1 MIEKI
6 ESDLHKDAVI
16 DKSET
21 HAVDLEISC
30 SCTLQEFYYGSSKT
44 LKFERTITQGDGE
57 TSETVEISKD
67 IEIKPGM
74 KPGTVLR
81 FNGEGNRPSDRL
93 TGDLIVKVDQI
104 EHETIRRVGDNLIYR
119 HKISLADALT
129 IAVVDFKT
137 LDGEIIKFRPDEIIT
152 PELKKVFYGKG
163 MPIYNDDPLSPLMM
177 NHSRGDFIL
186 TFQIEFP

>member
-44 LKFERTITQGDGE
+44 LCFERTITQGDGK
-57 TSETVEISKD
+57 TSETEEISKE

-93 TGDLIVKVDQI
+93 TGDLIVTVD
-104 EHETIRRVGDNLIYR
+104 
-119 HKISLADALT
+119 
-129 IAVVDFKT
+129 
-137 LDGEIIKFRPDEIIT
+137 
-152 PELKKVFYGKG
+152 
-163 MPIYNDDPLSPLMM
+163 
-177 NHSRGDFIL
+177 
-186 TFQIEFP
+186 